1 MIVLLDNGHGA
12 NTPGKRSP
20 DGRLFEYA
28 YAREI
33 ARRIESRLDE
43 EGINCKRIVPE
54 ETDVNLNER
63 VRRANAVC
71 REQGADNVLLVSIH
85 VNAAGDGSRW
95 LKARGWQACLSANAS
110 EASKRLARTLYEAAG
125 AEGLKLRRYISR
137 EPWFVQNLAICR
149 DTLCPAVLTEN
160 LFMDS
165 REDVNYLLGEAGRQ
179 AIASLHVKGIM
190 DYIDDATR

>member
-1 MIVLLDNGHGA
+1 MIVLLDNGHGV

-20 DGRLFEYA
+20 DGRLLEYA

-33 ARRIESRLDE
+33 AHRIESRLDE

-63 VRRANAVC
+63 VRRVNAVC
-71 REQGADNVLLVSIH
+71 REHGADDVLLVSIH
-85 VNAAGDGSRW
+85 VNAAGDGSQW
-95 LKARGWQACLSANAS
+95 MKARGWQACLSANAS

-125 AEGLKLRRYISR
+125 AESLKLRMYTSR

-160 LFMDS
+160 LFMDNRGDMEWMLS
-165 REDVNYLLGEAGRQ
+165 ETGKKS
-179 AIASLHVKGIM
+179 IANLHVKGIM
-190 DYIDDATR
+190 DYIDDTTR

>member
-1 MIVLLDNGHGA
+1 M

-20 DGRLFEYA
+20 DGRLLEYA

-33 ARRIESRLDE
+33 AHRIESRLDE

-63 VRRANAVC
+63 VRRVNAVC
-71 REQGADNVLLVSIH
+71 REHGADDVLLVSIH
-85 VNAAGDGSRW
+85 VNASGDGSQW
-95 LKARGWQACLSANAS
+95 MKASGWQACLSANAS
-110 EASKRLARTLYEAAG
+110 DASKRFARTLYEAAG
-125 AEGLKLRRYISR
+125 SEGLKLRRYTSR

-160 LFMDS
+160 LFMDN
-165 REDVNYLLGEAGRQ
+165 REDMEWMLGETGKKS
-179 AIASLHVKGIM
+179 IADLHVKGIM
-190 DYIDDATR
+190 DYIDDTTR

>member
-1 MIVLLDNGHGA
+1 M

-20 DGRLFEYA
+20 DGRLLEYA

-33 ARRIESRLDE
+33 AHRIESRLDE

-63 VRRANAVC
+63 VRRVNAVC
-71 REQGADNVLLVSIH
+71 REHGADDVLLVSIH
-85 VNAAGDGSRW
+85 VNAAGDGSQW
-95 LKARGWQACLSANAS
+95 MKARGWQACLSANAS

-125 AEGLKLRRYISR
+125 AESLKLRRYTSR

-160 LFMDS
+160 LFMDN
-165 REDVNYLLGEAGRQ
+165 RGDMEWMLGETGKKSVAD
-179 AIASLHVKGIM
+179 LHVKGIM
-190 DYIDDATR
+190 DYIDDTTR